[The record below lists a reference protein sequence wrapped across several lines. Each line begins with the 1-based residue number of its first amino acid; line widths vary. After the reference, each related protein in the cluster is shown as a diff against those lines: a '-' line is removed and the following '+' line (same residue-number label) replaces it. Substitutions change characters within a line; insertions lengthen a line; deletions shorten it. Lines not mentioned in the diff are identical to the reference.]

1 MISFTK
7 EHSISFT
14 LVKNNFMKPYNYLS
28 MVLLLSFGFSCSS
41 DDNSTNNNNDNST
54 NPVAKT
60 AIPDPVFEQY
70 LVDNSIDDVIDGEV
84 TTASLA
90 SVVTVILDDLNIT
103 NLSGIEDFVNLD
115 NLWLQNTNLTNLN
128 VSNNILLK
136 FLYFDNNN
144 ISNIDVSRLNS
155 LEKLSFI
162 NNNVQSI
169 NVSANPNLQILEIS
183 GNNILNLDVSSN
195 SELFTLKTSSNPLT
209 CIQVNLEQLNNIPI
223 NWETDIDDE
232 YALDCD

>member
-1 MISFTK
+1 MISFIK
-7 EHSISFT
+7 EHSIS
-14 LVKNNFMKPYNYLS
+14 LILGQNNFMRPDKYLITA
-28 MVLLLSFGFSCSS
+28 LLLSFGFSCSS
-41 DDNSTNNNNDNST
+41 DDNSNDDSINNSPDT
-54 NPVAKT
+54 VEKT
-60 AIPDPVFEQY
+60 AIPDVVFEQY
-70 LVDNSIDDVIDGEV
+70 LVDNSIDDVVDGEV

-90 SVVTVILDDLNIT
+90 SVVTVILDNLNIT
-103 NLSGIEDFVNLD
+103 NLTGIEDFVNLD

-128 VSNNILLK
+128 VSNNVLLK

-195 SELFTLKTSSNPLT
+195 SDLFTLKTSNNPLT
-209 CIQVNLEQLNNIPI
+209 CIQVNPEQLNNIPI
-223 NWETDIDDE
+223 NWEIDIDDE
-232 YALDCD
+232 YSLDCD